1 MSVPAVHA
9 PLDKYRGFVLAMSI
23 GFALIYAELAAFMH
37 ATVHALPDGEA
48 WPLIAA
54 VYVIALAGHLGSFL
68 PARAYTVPGSVRQGS
83 LILPELTAQLARGMG
98 IVLAAALACGGLT
111 LYIAGF
117 DQTAAYSILNNTY
130 VFALA
135 GGVFMHALVA
145 YVRYGALLYAVKQ
158 DSFVKVMV
166 ISGLIAAIIIGSFVF
181 LIQLDIAWLNTAPP
195 ALHGLYGLHV
205 YGRDLF
211 MFTLMMAA
219 YGWHLRWMADH

>member
-9 PLDKYRGFVLAMSI
+9 PLDKYRGFVVAMSI

-48 WPLIAA
+48 WTLIAA
-54 VYVIALAGHLGSFL
+54 VYVIALAGHFGSFV
-68 PARAYTVPGSVRQGS
+68 PTRAYIVPESARQGS
-83 LILPELTAQLARGMG
+83 LILPELTSQLGRSIG
-98 IVLAAALACGGLT
+98 IVLVTALACVGLT
-111 LYIAGF
+111 LYVAGF
-117 DQTAAYSILNNTY
+117 DPTAAYSILNNTY

-135 GGVFMHALVA
+135 GGVFMHTLVA

-158 DSFVKVMV
+158 DSFLKVAV
-166 ISGLIAAIIIGSFVF
+166 VSGLMAAIIVGSFVF
-181 LIQLDIAWLNTAPP
+181 LIQLDIAWLNAAPP

-211 MFTLMMAA
+211 LFTLLMAA